1 MRAWVTQYI
10 NHHAFSELETL
21 CKQQY
26 LHLPAR
32 ATNIVEKSSVL
43 RMLFARSQLRQQLVE
58 YLRAITMI
66 FWMSC
71 QTINVMIE

>member
-1 MRAWVTQYI
+1 MRAWVIQYI
-10 NHHAFSELETL
+10 NHQAFSELETL

-43 RMLFARSQLRQQLVE
+43 RMLFARSQLGQELVE
-58 YLRAITMI
+58 HLEHYDISDELPNEK
-66 FWMSC
+66 C
-71 QTINVMIE
+71 YD

>member
-1 MRAWVTQYI
+1 MRACIIQDI
-10 NHHAFSELETL
+10 NHQAFSELETL

-43 RMLFARSQLRQQLVE
+43 RMLFARSQLRQELVE
-58 YLRAITMI
+58 HLRAIKMM
-66 FWMSC
+66 FWMKC
-71 QTINVMIE
+71 QMKND